1 MPIKSIEISNF
12 KRFKNQKLNL
22 EKTVTVI
29 LGENSSGKSSIL
41 KALLGLKQ
49 TASPSNEHESWA
61 AHGDYVDLGTYQD
74 FVNKRDI
81 RKKFGFSVTLDS
93 DSAYRSLAPYR
104 IRTTVSELTIDVEYD
119 YDPVS
124 SQARLLG
131 IGAKFASPAIRCH
144 WKLTRQKTRKNY
156 NIRISENLVKAFD
169 AAYGF
174 DKGESLGYKPEFSV
188 ENTEKLT
195 FRAASITNISQSLFI
210 RSVNETISTL
220 VNHLEKNVFYLA
232 PLRSSPSR
240 SYIRSSHNLA
250 VGVRGEHT
258 PSVLANLER
267 RSQKATTGRSD
278 LRDSY
283 ELFTNG
289 LSRVFPGHRA
299 KTTIISEL
307 VKLKIQSRETDSYS
321 GTDKAD
327 TITDVG
333 FGFSQVFPIIVQAAV
348 MPKNAT
354 LVVEQPELH
363 LHPMAQTRFAQFI
376 AEAALLGKRFIIE
389 THSEHLVRGLQL
401 AISEGRAKKKG
412 NKFTKDSVSFNYIRK
427 ASENDPPLEVN
438 EFGEFTQE
446 WPTGFFDESYK
457 TTRQLLRNKL
467 RSAG

>member
-1 MPIKSIEISNF
+1 MPIKSIEITNF
-12 KRFKNQKLNL
+12 KRFQNQRLDL
-22 EKTVTVI
+22 DKTVTVI

-49 TASPSNEHESWA
+49 TASSSNEHESWA
-61 AHGDYVDLGTYQD
+61 AHGDYVDLGTYHD
-74 FVNKRDI
+74 FVHKRDI
-81 RKKFGFSVTLDS
+81 RKKFGFSIALDALS
-93 DSAYRSLAPYR
+93 SSRALQAYRVRDL
-104 IRTTVSELTIDVEYD
+104 VSQAMIDVQYD
-119 YDPVS
+119 YDQVS
-124 SQARLLG
+124 SQARLLR
-131 IGAKFASPAIRCH
+131 IGAKFVTASGEYS
-144 WKLTRQKTRKNY
+144 WQLLRQKTRKNY
-156 NIRISENLVKAFD
+156 TTKISKNLVSAFD
-169 AAYGF
+169 SNFKF
-174 DKGESLGYKPEFSV
+174 DKNESLGFKPEFSV
-188 ENTEKLT
+188 ANTEKLA
-195 FRAASITNISQSLFI
+195 FKVASRANVSQVLFI
-210 RSVNETISTL
+210 RGVNETISTL

-283 ELFTNG
+283 ELFVNG
-289 LSRVFPGHRA
+289 LSKVFPGHKA
-299 KTTIISEL
+299 KTTTISEL
-307 VKLKIQSRETDSYS
+307 VKLKIQSKDTDSYS
-321 GTDKAD
+321 GSDKAD

-348 MPKNAT
+348 MPKDAT
-354 LVVEQPELH
+354 LIVEQPELH

-401 AISEGRAKKKG
+401 AISEGRAKKRG
-412 NKFTKDSVSFNYIRK
+412 PRFTNEHVSFNYIK
-427 ASENDPPLEVN
+427 KGSENDAPLEVN
-438 EFGEFTQE
+438 EFGEFEQE

-467 RSAG
+467 RSVE